1 MPFDQPQLDL
11 IVRTVLSAIK
21 GQAPCACRCA
31 AGDRPRRAAA
41 LRGLIAR
48 TRDIAADVE
57 AALDHIEVLDGER

>member
-1 MPFDQPQLDL
+1 MPPTIDPRLLDA
-11 IVRTVLSAIK
+11 IVRAVMLTL
-21 GQAPCACRCA
+21 A
-31 AGDRPRRAAA
+31 AMPPSPHRRREAA